1 MTRSELIRK
10 ISKRAGVPD
19 SETKVFFEIFLKR
32 LSSILTTGQAVYL
45 KGVGYLY
52 LVQGNIKRFQDE
64 VEQENVKPEIMEL
77 FYFADRPVT
86 DIYSSDGMFFIV
98 PVPEEDDFNA
108 VDSAF
113 SLSFG
118 KPLIPF
124 KGVVE
129 TEFFIPHT
137 GSELRRLVESKVDK
151 TIEHAELIEAT
162 QFADTVVDI
171 DEILFFRSK
180 DQYSEDEST
189 LSFED
194 LLSDKDITKQI
205 EEDAIID
212 LAETVDDKNNLVSK
226 PSISWDF
233 DSFDEITAGK
243 DKDEIQ
249 TKPETEH
256 GLSEEEKATPD
267 SDIKESESEED
278 KHTDTIHLQPFEKF
292 ERVKT
297 LTDILD
303 EGSDEE
309 TENISPLLKGK
320 KKIEIE
326 DNLSETVKSEKKESE
341 FIELNTAARLAS
353 EQKERSKQKIE
364 KQIKQPVTELSYEKS
379 TLSEKRDKF
388 RQLQRSKSSN
398 LLPFIMLA
406 LSIAII
412 SYGVYYYLSNIKG
425 TAQKPDTEAKV
436 QFNTDGMKIIERDF
450 DFPVSYPYPK
460 RIEVRDGFTNIFD
473 LKEDAKIDGS
483 PPVVGPT
490 PVREDLPEVVPEV
503 VIEEPKTVINN
514 QPPPG
519 IEKRIGVNLF
529 QYGDVYVVQV
539 AAFRSSSVAE
549 NEAGRF
555 RNKGHNAFVERAEID
570 GSYWHRVKVGN
581 FTDLEVAKKFA
592 VQFK

>member
-19 SETKVFFEIFLKR
+19 SETKIFFEIFLKR

-52 LVQGNIKRFQDE
+52 LVQGNIKRFQDD

-77 FYFADRPVT
+77 LYFTEKPVK
-86 DIYSSDGMFFIV
+86 DIYSSEGMFFIV

-124 KGVVE
+124 KGIVE

-137 GSELRRLVESKVDK
+137 GSELRRLVESKVDN
-151 TIEHAELIEAT
+151 TIEHAELIEVT

-171 DEILFFRSK
+171 DEILFSKGK
-180 DQYSEDEST
+180 DQYSKDDSAF
-189 LSFED
+189 SFED
-194 LLSDKDITKQI
+194 LLSDKEITKQI

-212 LAETVDDKNNLVSK
+212 LAETVDDKNSYVGK

-233 DSFDEITAGK
+233 DSFDEITADK

-249 TKPETEH
+249 TKLETEPE
-256 GLSEEEKATPD
+256 LSEEEQVTAD
-267 SDIKESESEED
+267 FENKESESEDD
-278 KHTDTIHLQPFEKF
+278 KHADTIDLQPIEKF

-297 LTDILD
+297 LTDIFD
-303 EGSDEE
+303 ERLDEE
-309 TENISPLLKGK
+309 TEKISPLLKGK
-320 KKIEIE
+320 EKIEIE
-326 DNLSETVKSEKKESE
+326 DTPSETLKSEKKEAE

-353 EQKERSKQKIE
+353 EQKEKSKQEIE
-364 KQIKQPVTELSYEKS
+364 KQYKKPAIDLSYEKS
-379 TLSEKRDKF
+379 TLSEERDKF
-388 RQLQRSKSSN
+388 RRQRRSRSSN

-425 TAQKPDTEAKV
+425 TAQKPVTEAKV
-436 QFNTDGMKIIERDF
+436 QFNTDGMKIVERDF

-460 RIEVRDGFTNIFD
+460 RIESRDGLVNIFD
-473 LKEDAKIDGS
+473 LKEEAIIEES
-483 PPVVGPT
+483 PPVVSPT
-490 PVREDLPEVVPEV
+490 PVREDLPEVIPEV
-503 VIEEPKTVINN
+503 VTEEPKTVINN